1 MSKYNS
7 MNCPQIKKESSP
19 QINSPGELQKKCRS
33 NMTKSSTNM
42 IPSETLQRTSP
53 TRYSVDDNCSEV
65 TLLQAKITTYHD
77 VLVNNE
83 TINKHDMTNEV
94 NQSYTNQKES
104 GPASIGNV
112 CVSPIPSSSVCSK
125 VINNVENDSSL
136 PDKQF

>member
-1 MSKYNS
+1 
-7 MNCPQIKKESSP
+7 
-19 QINSPGELQKKCRS
+19 
-33 NMTKSSTNM
+33 MTKSSTNM